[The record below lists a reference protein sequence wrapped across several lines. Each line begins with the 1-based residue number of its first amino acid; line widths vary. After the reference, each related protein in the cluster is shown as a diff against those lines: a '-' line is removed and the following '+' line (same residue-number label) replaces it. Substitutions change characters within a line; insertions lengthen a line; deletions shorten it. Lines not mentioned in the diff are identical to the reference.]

1 MKQVCAKTLLVG
13 AVCAA
18 MLFAGINPACALEA
32 KVSGQINQ
40 MVMYA
45 DDGDQSDVF
54 ITDND
59 ASSTRVRI
67 TGSEQF
73 GQVKAGMQFE
83 IEAQRNASNAVF
95 IDQDD
100 DGDFEWNDRWF
111 NVYFD
116 TRFGKFEIGKGD
128 TASNGTLEVDLS
140 GTAVVTYSDINTTGG
155 SLIWKNDN
163 GAEFLDIADPTD
175 PDYEPE
181 YLTISDTRSNLD
193 GILSRSERIR
203 YNTPNFAG
211 FTLATSAAN
220 GGAWDAALWYAGEFS
235 GNKLAAAFGYANP
248 QGRADTTDG
257 QWGGSVSWLMPFG
270 LNLTVA
276 YGQRDYEASGRD
288 EAVTYYGKLG
298 YTFDIH
304 AFSIEYGETTDLFA
318 EGVDSSNYGAAYVVK
333 PWKPIELYAA
343 YRIYMADVDGFDDP
357 DDIHVAV
364 AGTRIKF

>member
-18 MLFAGINPACALEA
+18 MVFAGINPACALEA

-73 GQVKAGMQFE
+73 GQVKVGMQFE
-83 IEAQRNASNAVF
+83 IEAQRNASNRVT
-95 IDQDD
+95 IDQDN
-100 DGDFEWNDRWF
+100 DGAFEWNDRWF

-116 TRFGKFEIGKGD
+116 TRFGMFEIGKGD
-128 TASNGTLEVDLS
+128 TATNGTLEVDLS
-140 GTAVVTYSDINTTGG
+140 GTSVVTYSDINTTGG
-155 SLIWKNDN
+155 SLLWKNDD
-163 GAEFLDIADPTD
+163 GTLFGGGVDIG
-175 PDYEPE
+175 
-181 YLTISDTRSNLD
+181 DTRSNFD
-193 GILSRSERIR
+193 GILSRAERVR
-203 YNTPNFAG
+203 YNTPSFAG
-211 FTLATSAAN
+211 LTLSASAAN
-220 GGAWDAALWYAGEFS
+220 GGAYDAALWYATEFG
-235 GNKLAAAFGYANP
+235 GNKLAAALGYANP
-248 QGRADTTDG
+248 QGQADTVDA

-270 LNLTVA
+270 LNFTVA
-276 YGQRDYEASGRD
+276 YGQRDFEASGRD
-288 EAVTYYGKLG
+288 EAVSYYAKLG
-298 YTFDIH
+298 YMFDIH
-304 AFSIEYGETTDLFA
+304 AFSIEYGETKDLFA
-318 EGVDSSNYGAAYVVK
+318 EGVDASNYGAAYVVK

-343 YRIYMADVDGFDDP
+343 YRIYMADVDGVGDP
-357 DDIHVAV
+357 EDIHVAV

>member
-40 MVMYA
+40 MVMFA
-45 DDGDQSDVF
+45 DDGDQSDFF

-73 GQVKAGMQFE
+73 GQVKVGMQFE
-83 IEAQRNASNAVF
+83 IEAQRNASNAVS

-128 TASNGTLEVDLS
+128 TATNGTLEVDLS

-155 SLIWKNDN
+155 GLLWKNDDGTPF
-163 GAEFLDIADPTD
+163 GA
-175 PDYEPE
+175 
-181 YLTISDTRSNLD
+181 TIGNTRSNLD

-211 FTLATSAAN
+211 LTFATSAAN
-220 GGAWDAALWYAGEFS
+220 GGAWDAALWYATEFS

-248 QGRADTTDG
+248 QGRADTTDA

-270 LNLTVA
+270 LNITAA
-276 YGQRDYEASGRD
+276 YGTRDFEASGRD
-288 EAVTYYGKLG
+288 EAVSYYGKVG
-298 YTFDIH
+298 YMFDIH
-304 AFSIEYGETTDLFA
+304 AFTIEYGMTQDLRQ
-318 EGVDSSNYGAAYVVK
+318 EGEDSDHYGLAYVVK

-343 YRIYMADVDGFDDP
+343 YRVYMLDATGGVDDP